1 MENEAWSLDQGG
13 DHEYTKVSLYKVHAF
28 LVTDVPKDIRG
39 IPEVQWGLSIG
50 SKPVV
55 SAASLENR
63 ELQDIS

>member
-1 MENEAWSLDQGG
+1 M
-13 DHEYTKVSLYKVHAF
+13 KVSLYKLHAF